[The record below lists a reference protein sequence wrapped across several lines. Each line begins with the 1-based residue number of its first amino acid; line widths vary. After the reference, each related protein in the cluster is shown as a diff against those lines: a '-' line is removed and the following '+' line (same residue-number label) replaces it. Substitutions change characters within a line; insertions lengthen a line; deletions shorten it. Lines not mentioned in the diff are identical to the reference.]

1 MRRNNRKKI
10 SIPSKLILLVMSVI
24 CILFIFLSYAFDIDA
39 GPVKVAAGYIFTPMQ
54 TGIGKVG
61 NRIYERMEK
70 YAGMSEVYDENIA
83 LKEEINELKKE
94 VNDLKI
100 AQYDVNELRSLL
112 ALDNTYAEYNKIAA
126 SIVGKD
132 SGNWFDTF
140 LINRGEKDG
149 LSVGMNVIADKGL
162 VGIIT
167 ETGPNF
173 AKVTSVIDDTTGV
186 SAMVLSSANNC
197 IVGGSLESMDSDG
210 TIVFSGLNDTAGVV
224 MVGDQLV
231 TSYISSEYNPGILIG
246 YITEIHTNS
255 NNLTKSGHLKPAVD
269 FEHLKYVYVITD
281 MKETY

>member
-10 SIPSKLILLVMSVI
+10 SIPPKFILLGMSGVCVI
-24 CILFIFLSYAFDIDA
+24 FILLSYAFGIDA
-39 GPVKVAAGYIFTPMQ
+39 GPVKAVAGYVFTPMQ
-54 TGIGKVG
+54 TGIEKVG
-61 NRIYERMEK
+61 IRIYENMEK
-70 YAGMSEVYDENIA
+70 YADMSEVYDENLA

-112 ALDNTYAEYNKIAA
+112 ALDTTYSEYNKVAA
-126 SIVGKD
+126 VIVGKD
-132 SGNWFDTF
+132 SGNWFNTF
-140 LINRGEKDG
+140 LINKGTDDG
-149 LSVGMNVIADKGL
+149 LAEGMNVIADKGL

-167 ETGPNF
+167 EAGPNF
-173 AKVTSVIDDTTGV
+173 SKITSVIDDKTGV

-197 IVGGSLESMDSDG
+197 IVTGSLESMDSDG
-210 TIVFSGLNDTAGVV
+210 TIEFSGLNDTEGVV
-224 MVGDQLV
+224 MAGDQLV

-255 NNLTKSGHLKPAVD
+255 NKLTKSGHLKPAVD

-281 MKETY
+281 LKESY

>member
-10 SIPSKLILLVMSVI
+10 SIPAKFILWGMSGL
-24 CILFIFLSYAFDIDA
+24 CILFIVLSYAFDIDA
-39 GPVKVAAGYIFTPMQ
+39 GPVKDIAGYVFTPMQ

-61 NRIYERMEK
+61 TGIYERMEK
-70 YAGMSEVYDENIA
+70 YAGMSEVYDENKA
-83 LKEEINELKKE
+83 LKDEINELKKE

-112 ALDNTYAEYNKIAA
+112 ALDNTYSEYDKVAA
-126 SIVGKD
+126 AIVGKD
-132 SGNWFDTF
+132 SGNWFSAF
-140 LINRGEKDG
+140 QINRGEKDG
-149 LSVGMNVIADKGL
+149 LKVGMNVIADKGL

-173 AKVTSVIDDTTGV
+173 SKVTSVIDDRTGV

-197 IVGGSLESMDSDG
+197 VVEGSLESMDSDG
-210 TIVFSGLNDTAGVV
+210 TIVFSGLNDTTDAV

-231 TSYISSEYNPGILIG
+231 TSYISSQYNPGILIG

-255 NNLTKSGHLKPAVD
+255 NKLTKSGHLKPAVD

-281 MKETY
+281 LKETY